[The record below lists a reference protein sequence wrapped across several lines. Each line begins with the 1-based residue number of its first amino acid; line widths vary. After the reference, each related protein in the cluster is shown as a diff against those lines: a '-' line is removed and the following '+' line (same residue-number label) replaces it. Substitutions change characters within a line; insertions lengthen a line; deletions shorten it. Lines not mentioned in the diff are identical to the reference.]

1 MLSRGGREAKDPPII
16 AAKQPGNTLLTDFR
30 YRVYAPLK
38 QYETGRSLSK

>member
-1 MLSRGGREAKDPPII
+1 MLSLGGLEAKDLPVI

-38 QYETGRSLSK
+38 QHETGRSLSK